1 MKNTSHGG
9 LGGVAMNPPLSIP
22 GWWVGEG
29 RGAPRRG
36 LHVAVVREFEIV
48 VKIVHRPIEDRTI
61 DFESRF

>member
-1 MKNTSHGG
+1 MKNTSQGV
-9 LGGVAMNPPLSIP
+9 LGGMAMNAPFSIP

-61 DFESRF
+61 DFE